1 MIGAPLRRREDLRFL
16 TGQARYVADLEV
28 PRMLHAAFLRS
39 PHAHARLVGI
49 DAASARSAP
58 GVAACLTGEELHRH
72 VRPLRAPSRMK
83 DYRPTDFPA
92 LALGKVRHAGEAVAA
107 VVAESRY
114 AAEDALDLIEVEYA
128 PLPAVAEAPAA
139 MAEGSPL
146 VHEDAGSNV
155 LLSRAFAQGDVE
167 TAFRG
172 AAAVVGDRFRF
183 HRHAGVAIEN

>member
-49 DAASARSAP
+49 DAAPARSAP

-92 LALGKVRHAGEAVAA
+92 LVLGKVRHAGEAVAL
-107 VVAESRY
+107 VVAEDRY
-114 AAEDALDLIEVEYA
+114 AAEDALELITVEYA
-128 PLPAVAEAPAA
+128 PLPVVGDVEAALTDGAA
-139 MAEGSPL
+139 L
-146 VHEDAGSNV
+146 VHED
-155 LLSRAFAQGDVE
+155 
-167 TAFRG
+167 
-172 AAAVVGDRFRF
+172 VGT
-183 HRHAGVAIEN
+183 N